1 MILMPDNCCTPEL
14 KESVPVS
21 KNVIMLQVAKQTQ
34 RCHKYIQGDFPCP
47 CHIMQHV
54 YERFSFPP
62 LSMSL
67 CLSSSLL
74 PHWAWAARTLSA
86 SCCAAFSKSLK
97 NIICYDAA
105 AGQQM
110 MEKETEERKETG
122 RRKHEKGRGGK
133 IFTIASKSACR

>member
-1 MILMPDNCCTPEL
+1 MTLIPDNCCTPEL

-21 KNVIMLQVAKQTQ
+21 NNVIMLQVAKKTQ
-34 RCHKYIQGDFPCP
+34 LCHKYIQGDFPYP
-47 CHIMQHV
+47 CRIMQHV

-97 NIICYDAA
+97 NIIWYECSR
-105 AGQQM
+105 GQQM
-110 MEKETEERKETG
+110 TEKEREERKETG
-122 RRKHEKGRGGK
+122 STRKGEGGK
-133 IFTIASKSACR
+133 HLTIASKSACR